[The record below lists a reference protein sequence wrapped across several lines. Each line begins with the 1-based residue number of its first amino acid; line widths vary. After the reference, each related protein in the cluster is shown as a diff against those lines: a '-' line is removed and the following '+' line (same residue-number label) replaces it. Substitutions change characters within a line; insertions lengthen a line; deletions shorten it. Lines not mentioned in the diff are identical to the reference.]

1 MASEEK
7 QAAYWIANRRIVF
20 SLLTVW
26 FIASFGCSILFV
38 DELDRVRVFGTPL
51 GFWMAHQGSMWIF
64 LALVFIYVGLMKRLD
79 RKFDLHED

>member
-1 MASEEK
+1 MASREK
-7 QAAYWIANRRIVF
+7 QEAYWIANRRVVF

-26 FIASFGCSILFV
+26 FVASFGCAILFV
-38 DELDRVRVFGTPL
+38 DELDRIKCWGVPM
-51 GFWMAHQGSMWIF
+51 GFWMAQQGAMWVF